1 MSSQPATTNAASA
14 ADMTQHAERAPH
26 RIPHPEA
33 PWWDGLPPH
42 TASLLAMPDIRT
54 LDAAQ
59 CTGLDVVV
67 VGGGVAGLSAAGA
80 ATRAGAR
87 VLLVEAAATL
97 GMGATGRNAGI
108 LSAGVNMGI
117 TETPP
122 GSLAAELW
130 PATYQEMLRVH
141 ETASQP
147 GAILSAR
154 RTGSFSLATSA
165 TAARRLEREARAR
178 NAAGLHAEMWTPQQV
193 AEATHGRLATH
204 RVVAAMS
211 LPDEGRLHP
220 LTLLAHLAA
229 TARAYGALLAGRA
242 RVGGMEVERGKG
254 WRLTLEDGPV
264 VTARALIWAVGP
276 TARPN
281 ARLYALSFATD
292 LPDDFPV
299 FWDAAPYVYYDYRP
313 GDGRMTVSGGRYG
326 APGATERDAAY
337 HARMAEAAR
346 GWLPE
351 LEDAEPRWA
360 WGVDLDCSADLL
372 PHLRPLTKSAPG
384 VAIEGLGALGVLPGM
399 VLGQR
404 AGDDLA
410 RG

>member
-1 MSSQPATTNAASA
+1 MSSQPATTNSVESA
-14 ADMTQHAERAPH
+14 LHS
-26 RIPHPEA
+26 IPHPEA

-42 TASLLAMPDIRT
+42 TVSLLRLPDIRA
-54 LDAAQ
+54 LEPAQ
-59 CTGLDVVV
+59 RTGLDVVV
-67 VGGGVAGLSAAGA
+67 VGGGVAGLSAVGA
-80 ATRAGAR
+80 AAMAGAR
-87 VLLVEAAATL
+87 VLLLEAAATL

-117 TETPP
+117 TETPS

-141 ETASQP
+141 EVAKLP

-178 NAAGLHAEMWTPQQV
+178 NAARLRAEMWTPQQV
-193 AEATHGRLATH
+193 AEATYGRLATDT
-204 RVVAAMS
+204 VVAAMS

-220 LTLLAHLAA
+220 LTLLAHLAN
-229 TARAYGALLAGRA
+229 TARAHGALLAGQA
-242 RVGGMEVERGKG
+242 TVGGMEVERGKG
-254 WRLTLEDGPV
+254 WRLTLENGPV

-276 TARPN
+276 TAHPN
-281 ARLYALSFATD
+281 ARLYALSFAAD
-292 LPDDFPV
+292 LPEDFPV

-313 GDGRMTVSGGRYG
+313 GDRRMTVSGGRYG
-326 APGATERDAAY
+326 APSATARDAAY

-351 LEDAEPRWA
+351 LADAEPRWA

-384 VAIEGLGALGVLPGM
+384 MISHADGLAAEAAPMGPASLGHKALLRR
-399 VLGQR
+399 LET
-404 AGDDLA
+404 
-410 RG
+410 

>member
-1 MSSQPATTNAASA
+1 MSSQPVTPPTNNTS
-14 ADMTQHAERAPH
+14 DSSVSAPH
-26 RIPHPEA
+26 ALPRPEA

-42 TASLLAMPDIRT
+42 IASLLNLPDIGT
-54 LDAAQ
+54 LEPGQ
-59 CTGLDVVV
+59 RSGLDVVV

-80 ATRAGAR
+80 AAEAGAR
-87 VLLVEAAATL
+87 VLLVEAAPTL

-130 PATYQEMLRVH
+130 PATFQEMLRVH
-141 ETASQP
+141 EVARQP
-147 GAILSAR
+147 GAVLSAR

-178 NAAGLHAEMWTPQQV
+178 IAAGLRAEIWTPRQM
-193 AEATHGRLATH
+193 AEVTGGRLATSG
-204 RVVAAMS
+204 VVAAMS

-220 LTLLAHLAA
+220 LTLLAHLAD
-229 TARAYGALLAGRA
+229 TTRKHGALLAGRA
-242 RVGGMEVERGKG
+242 TVSGMEVERGKG
-254 WRLTLEDGPV
+254 WRLTLADGPM

-281 ARLYALSFATD
+281 ARLYALSFAAD
-292 LPDDFPV
+292 LPEDFPV

-326 APGATERDAAY
+326 APDATTERDATY

-346 GWLPE
+346 RWLPE
-351 LEDAEPRWA
+351 LAEAEPRWA

-384 VAIEGLGALGVLPGM
+384 LAIEGLGALGVLPGM

-404 AGDDLA
+404 AGNTLA
-410 RG
+410 HGGY

>member
-1 MSSQPATTNAASA
+1 MSA
-14 ADMTQHAERAPH
+14 AHGLSRA
-26 RIPHPEA
+26 EA
-33 PWWDGLPPH
+33 PWWDGLSPH
-42 TASLLAMPDIRT
+42 VAALLNVPDIRS
-54 LDAAQ
+54 LEPAQ
-59 CTGLDVVV
+59 RTGLAVVV

-80 ATRAGAR
+80 AARAGAR
-87 VLLVEAAATL
+87 VLLVEAAPTL

-122 GSLAAELW
+122 NSLAAELW
-130 PATYQEMLRVH
+130 PATYREMLRIH
-141 ETASQP
+141 EEANKP

-154 RTGSFSLATSA
+154 RTGSFSLATSV
-165 TAARRLEREARAR
+165 TAARRLERETRAR
-178 NAAGLHAEMWTPQQV
+178 NAAGLRAEMWTPRQV
-193 AEATHGRLATH
+193 AEVTSGRLATDS
-204 RVVAAMS
+204 VVAAMR

-220 LTLLAHLAA
+220 LTLLAHLADD
-229 TARAYGALLAGRA
+229 ARKHGALLAGRA
-242 RVGGMEVERGKG
+242 MVSGMEVERGKG
-254 WRLTLEDGPV
+254 WRLTLADGPM

-281 ARLYALSFATD
+281 ARLYALSFAAD
-292 LPDDFPV
+292 LPEDFPV

-326 APGATERDAAY
+326 APGATHERDAAY

-346 GWLPE
+346 RWLPE
-351 LEDAEPRWA
+351 LAGQEPRWA

-384 VAIEGLGALGVLPGM
+384 LAIEGLGALGVLPGM

-404 AGDDLA
+404 AGNTMA
-410 RG
+410 RGA

>member
-1 MSSQPATTNAASA
+1 MSSQPATTPPTTDSSRNAL
-14 ADMTQHAERAPH
+14 HGL
-26 RIPHPEA
+26 PHPEA

-42 TASLLAMPDIRT
+42 IATLLAVPDIRT
-54 LDAAQ
+54 LEAAQ
-59 CTGLDVVV
+59 RSGLDVIV
-67 VGGGVAGLSAAGA
+67 VGGGVAGLSAASA
-80 ATRAGAR
+80 AAEAGAR
-87 VLLVEAAATL
+87 VLLVEATPTL
-97 GMGATGRNAGI
+97 GLGATGRNAGI
-108 LSAGVNMGI
+108 LSAGINMGI

-141 ETASQP
+141 GEASQP

-154 RTGSFSLATSA
+154 RTGALSLAISL

-178 NAAGLHAEMWTPQQV
+178 NAAGLRAEMWTPQQV
-193 AEATHGRLATH
+193 AEATGGRLAT
-204 RVVAAMS
+204 VGVIAAMS

-220 LTLLAHLAA
+220 LTLLAHLANN
-229 TARAYGALLAGRA
+229 ARKHGALLAGRA
-242 RVGGMEVERGKG
+242 MVSGMEVERGKG
-254 WRLTLEDGPV
+254 WRLTLADGPM

-281 ARLYALSFATD
+281 ARLYALSFAAD
-292 LPDDFPV
+292 LPEDFPV

-326 APGATERDAAY
+326 APGATHERDAAY

-346 GWLPE
+346 RWLPE
-351 LEDAEPRWA
+351 LAGQEPRWA

-384 VAIEGLGALGVLPGM
+384 LAIEGLGALGVLPGM

-404 AGDDLA
+404 AGNTMA
-410 RG
+410 RGA